1 MLWLEIL
8 SSLKK
13 KLFSHIYAL
22 VSWWCDLVHQ
32 KSLHACDTMFVT
44 SQRGSTLPER
54 PKHFQPLDEFCKN
67 TGGTPADNCAANT
80 TDLNSLGSRIL
91 GVKYWRKQHWQQ
103 AKKQELEIENPPRPG
118 LVKSRIWRWPGVEE
132 QEVATKSRLPS
143 SSYVSPIP
151 LRRQLT
157 LDDPLSAGDAT
168 L

>member
-1 MLWLEIL
+1 MVWLGSSEVSPRLW
-8 SSLKK
+8 
-13 KLFSHIYAL
+13 HN
-22 VSWWCDLVHQ
+22 VCH
-32 KSLHACDTMFVT
+32 
-44 SQRGSTLPER
+44 LPKRIHTPRETF
-54 PKHFQPLDEFCKN
+54 PFQPLDEFCKN
-67 TGGTPADNCAANT
+67 TGGTTADNCAANT

-91 GVKYWRKQHWQQ
+91 GVKYWWKQQWQQ
-103 AKKQELEIENPPRPG
+103 SKKQEVEIENPPRPG

>member
-1 MLWLEIL
+1 MLGLL
-8 SSLKK
+8 SSFKIV
-13 KLFSHIYAL
+13 FIFTYAL

-32 KSLHACDTMFVT
+32 KSLHACDTVFVT

-54 PKHFQPLDEFCKN
+54 PKHFQPFDEFCKN
-67 TGGTPADNCAANT
+67 TDGTTADNCAANT
-80 TDLNSLGSRIL
+80 TELNSLGLRIL
-91 GVKYWRKQHWQQ
+91 GVKYWWKQHWQQ
-103 AKKQELEIENPPRPG
+103 AKKQELRILHDQDLWSPG
-118 LVKSRIWRWPGVEE
+118 SGDDQELKNKRWA
-132 QEVATKSRLPS
+132 VATKSRLPS